1 MATSPE
7 KNAVDNAQVPA
18 DSQTSG
24 EGLVEDSNMKTKA
37 TGTDPPATGSTNSE
51 HPATSAVTSPIL
63 QAQPATAH
71 SHSAFIATAPAT
83 ASNDSPWKEAGDSA
97 NTVPPDT
104 AGVELPEVAKE
115 AGDGQQWDG
124 KRDKELVEEFEYLLE
139 KSQQLFSGLSEL
151 PEIGSKYWLPHF
163 QRTFEVY
170 TKLWKFQSQHRL
182 LLEKPEHY
190 GLKRWEVGEIASKIG
205 QLYYRYYLR
214 TSETNYLQEAFVFY
228 DAIRERNYFRGEQEV
243 KNSALM
249 IKKLRYYA
257 RFIVVCLQ
265 MNNTPMM
272 LQLLEEVKGLI
283 EVYSTTFNPVDK
295 MEWSLVVKEMALFMQ
310 AVCNPVPTDD
320 SGMML
325 PVSYRLVSRKRP
337 RAEKDASKFR
347 LQEVVVVG
355 NRPTQIKFS
364 ELTLDMYY
372 MLQMLEREPNIG
384 AKDPA
389 GPLPTSTPAT
399 ASASVAAA
407 DANPTAAATADASY
421 AVISEAAKSPE
432 PSEHPSAAQ
441 ERLDGTESAPP
452 AAAAE
457 PVRPE
462 SATADKEKEKGKEKE
477 RADANER
484 DAERDKDR
492 DRAMRRTNPHKY
504 VLYQP
509 SVSQIQV
516 YLANAFREIGEQGCV
531 LLYLSSDGSK
541 FEAPEGTSTS
551 EALQHG
557 FIGGISTTRRAA
569 SEASQDRNA
578 EQLINTL
585 HPADLVPFTRKPF
598 FMVVESESSTAYK
611 NMPNLF
617 NQPLLCLLSPTS
629 YPLPASAGSIYT
641 FFLHSPMVA
650 FCVVSQITSMTA
662 SKWTGLES
670 LANEMEDLIL
680 ELINTHVKQNS
691 LRKFLGDDFL
701 RQIVVRHILCCVVL
715 RLHLDFNRPE
725 HWPQASP
732 EYFVDVL
739 AAPALVRK
747 ARDIIQFC
755 EVEQFYRT
763 DESVGELSPSPPSPV
778 QTPPPPPPPQLSS
791 SPSPSPSQQQQQP
804 LQPQPPP
811 QQQPPQ
817 PPADDLNKGSTKDA

>member
-1 MATSPE
+1 MATAPE
-7 KNAVDNAQVPA
+7 KNVVDNAQVAA
-18 DSQTSG
+18 DSQANG
-24 EGLVEDSNMKTKA
+24 EGLVVDSKVKTKTASTELSA
-37 TGTDPPATGSTNSE
+37 TGNNNSE
-51 HPATSAVTSPIL
+51 HPTTSAAASPIL
-63 QAQPATAH
+63 QAQPSTAH

-83 ASNDSPWKEAGDSA
+83 AGNDSPWKEAGDSA
-97 NTVPPDT
+97 NSVPPDT
-104 AGVELPEVAKE
+104 AALELPEVTRE
-115 AGDGQQWDG
+115 TGDKQQCDG
-124 KRDKELVEEFEYLLE
+124 RRDKELVEEFEYLLE

-182 LLEKPEHY
+182 LLEKAEHY

-228 DAIRERNYFRGEQEV
+228 DAIRERNYFRGEQEM

-320 SGMML
+320 GGIML
-325 PVSYRLVSRKRP
+325 PVSYRLVSRKRS
-337 RAEKDASKFR
+337 RVEKDGSKFR

-384 AKDPA
+384 VKDGA
-389 GPLPTSTPAT
+389 GPLPISTPAT
-399 ASASVAAA
+399 ASASVVAT
-407 DANPTAAATADASY
+407 DTIPTTAAVDASF
-421 AVISEAAKSPE
+421 AVISEASKSSE
-432 PSEHPSAAQ
+432 PSEHPSAIQ
-441 ERLDGTESAPP
+441 ERQYGTEP
-452 AAAAE
+452 ASAAAE
-457 PVRPE
+457 PPRPE
-462 SATADKEKEKGKEKE
+462 SATVEKEKGKEKE
-477 RADANER
+477 RVEVNER
-484 DAERDKDR
+484 DAEREKDR
-492 DRAMRRTNPHKY
+492 DKAMRRTNPHKY

-531 LLYLSSDGSK
+531 LLYLSSEGSK
-541 FEAPEGTSTS
+541 IEKSEGPNTSD
-551 EALQHG
+551 ALQHG

-569 SEASQDRNA
+569 SEATQDRNA

-598 FMVVESESSTAYK
+598 FMIVESESSTAYK

-617 NQPLLCLLSPTS
+617 NQPLLCLLSPVS
-629 YPLPASAGSIYT
+629 YPLQASAGSIYT

-650 FCVVSQITSMTA
+650 FCVVSQITSMTT

-670 LANEMEDLIL
+670 LVYEMEDLIL
-680 ELINTHVKQNS
+680 ELINTHIKQAS
-691 LRKFLGDDFL
+691 LRRFLGDDFL
-701 RQIVVRHILCCVVL
+701 RQIVVRHVLCCAVL
-715 RLHLDFNRPE
+715 RLHLDFNRSE

-732 EYFVDVL
+732 EYFTDVL
-739 AAPALVRK
+739 EASALVRK

-763 DESVGELSPSPPSPV
+763 DESVGESSPTPPSSV
-778 QTPPPPPPPQLSS
+778 QTSPAPPQLSS
-791 SPSPSPSQQQQQP
+791 SPSPSPSKQHQQQPSQQQQ
-804 LQPQPPP
+804 PP

-817 PPADDLNKGSTKDA
+817 PPADDLTKGSAKA

>member
-1 MATSPE
+1 MAIIPE
-7 KNAVDNAQVPA
+7 EKAANTAQVPA
-18 DSQTSG
+18 DSQARS
-24 EGLVEDSNMKTKA
+24 EGSVDFSNVKAKT
-37 TGTDPPATGSTNSE
+37 TDIEPPTTGSNNSE
-51 HPATSAVTSPIL
+51 NPTTSSATSPIP
-63 QAQPATAH
+63 QVQPTTARNRN
-71 SHSAFIATAPAT
+71 AFSATAPAT
-83 ASNDSPWKEAGDSA
+83 ASNDSSWKEAGDSVNA
-97 NTVPPDT
+97 APPDT
-104 AGVELPEVAKE
+104 AAVEFPEAARE
-115 AGDGQQWDG
+115 AADSQQWNSG
-124 KRDKELVEEFEYLLE
+124 RDKELVEEFEYLLE

-228 DAIRERNYFRGEQEV
+228 DAIHERNYFRGEQEM

-320 SGMML
+320 SGVML
-325 PVSYRLVSRKRP
+325 PVSYRLVPRKIS
-337 RAEKDASKFR
+337 RAEKEGSKFR

-372 MLQMLEREPNIG
+372 MLQMLEREPNAG
-384 AKDPA
+384 TKDST
-389 GPLPTSTPAT
+389 GPLSTSNPAT
-399 ASASVAAA
+399 ASASVIPA
-407 DANPTAAATADASY
+407 DVITTTVATDASF
-421 AVISEAAKSPE
+421 AGTSEAARSPD
-432 PSEHPSAAQ
+432 PSENPGATQ
-441 ERLDGTESAPP
+441 ERLNSIESAGGDLG
-452 AAAAE
+452 
-457 PVRPE
+457 RPE
-462 SATADKEKEKGKEKE
+462 SATAEKEKEKE
-477 RADANER
+477 RVDVNER

-492 DRAMRRTNPHKY
+492 EKAMRRTNPHKY

-516 YLANAFREIGEQGCV
+516 YLANAFREISEQGCV
-531 LLYLSSDGSK
+531 LLYLSSDGPK
-541 FEAPEGTSTS
+541 IETPEGSGVS
-551 EALQHG
+551 DALQHG

-569 SEASQDRNA
+569 SEATQDRSA

-611 NMPNLF
+611 EMPNLF
-617 NQPLLCLLSPTS
+617 NQPLLCLLSPVS
-629 YPLPASAGSIYT
+629 YPLQTSAGSIYT
-641 FFLHSPMVA
+641 FFLHSPIVA
-650 FCVVSQITSMTA
+650 FCVVSQITNMTA
-662 SKWTGLES
+662 SMWTGLVS
-670 LANEMEDLIL
+670 LVNEMEDLIL
-680 ELINTHVKQNS
+680 DLINTHVKQNS
-691 LRKFLGDDFL
+691 VRKFLGDDFL
-701 RQIVVRHILCCVVL
+701 RQIVVRHVLCCVVL
-715 RLHLDFNRPE
+715 HLHLDFNRPE

-739 AAPALVRK
+739 VAPALVRK

-763 DESVGELSPSPPSPV
+763 DESVGESSSSPPSPV
-778 QTPPPPPPPQLSS
+778 QTPPPQLSS
-791 SPSPSPSQQQQQP
+791 SPSPSPSQQPQQQP
-804 LQPQPPP
+804 L

-817 PPADDLNKGSTKDA
+817 PTADELSKGSTKDS

>member
-1 MATSPE
+1 MTTIPE
-7 KNAVDNAQVPA
+7 EKAANIAQAPA
-18 DSQTSG
+18 DSQARS
-24 EGLVEDSNMKTKA
+24 EGLVERSNVKAKT
-37 TGTDPPATGSTNSE
+37 TDVKPPTTGSNNSE
-51 HPATSAVTSPIL
+51 NPTTSSAASPIM
-63 QAQPATAH
+63 QIQPTTAR
-71 SHSAFIATAPAT
+71 SHNAFSATAPAT
-83 ASNDSPWKEAGDSA
+83 ASNDSPWKEAGDSVNA
-97 NTVPPDT
+97 VPPDT
-104 AGVELPEVAKE
+104 AAVEFPEVLRETA
-115 AGDGQQWDG
+115 DSQQWNSG
-124 KRDKELVEEFEYLLE
+124 RDKELVEEFEYLLE

-320 SGMML
+320 SGIML
-325 PVSYRLVSRKRP
+325 PVSYRLVPRKIP
-337 RAEKDASKFR
+337 RAEKESSKFR

-372 MLQMLEREPNIG
+372 MLQMLEREPNTG
-384 AKDPA
+384 TKDSTV
-389 GPLPTSTPAT
+389 PLPTSTPAT
-399 ASASVAAA
+399 ASAPVVPA
-407 DANPTAAATADASY
+407 DTIPTAAATDASFG
-421 AVISEAAKSPE
+421 ASEAARSPD
-432 PSEHPSAAQ
+432 PSENPGTTQ
-441 ERLDGTESAPP
+441 ERLDSIESVGGDPG
-452 AAAAE
+452 
-457 PVRPE
+457 RPE
-462 SATADKEKEKGKEKE
+462 SATAEKEKGKEKE
-477 RADANER
+477 RVDVNER

-492 DRAMRRTNPHKY
+492 EKAMRRTNPHKY

-516 YLANAFREIGEQGCV
+516 YLANAFREISEQGCV

-541 FEAPEGTSTS
+541 IETPEGSGVS
-551 EALQHG
+551 DAFQHG
-557 FIGGISTTRRAA
+557 FIGGVSTTRRAA
-569 SEASQDRNA
+569 NEASQDRNA

-611 NMPNLF
+611 EMPNLF
-617 NQPLLCLLSPTS
+617 NQPLLCLLSPVS
-629 YPLPASAGSIYT
+629 YPIQTSAGSIYT
-641 FFLHSPMVA
+641 FFLHSPIVA
-650 FCVVSQITSMTA
+650 FCVVSQITNMTA
-662 SKWTGLES
+662 SMWTGLVS
-670 LANEMEDLIL
+670 LVNEMEDLIL
-680 ELINTHVKQNS
+680 DQISTHVKQNS

-701 RQIVVRHILCCVVL
+701 RQIVIRHVLCCVVL

-732 EYFVDVL
+732 EYFVDVVV
-739 AAPALVRK
+739 APALVRK

-763 DESVGELSPSPPSPV
+763 DESVGETSSSPPSPV
-778 QTPPPPPPPQLSS
+778 QTPPPQLTS
-791 SPSPSPSQQQQQP
+791 SPSPSFSQQPQQ
-804 LQPQPPP
+804 PP

-817 PPADDLNKGSTKDA
+817 PTADDLKGGIKEA